1 MKSMLTNKFLRAAAM
16 LLVMMLTSTTAWA
29 ADSAFSGGDGSQDNP
44 YQIKTT
50 ADLDK
55 LAQDVNSGTEYA
67 NTFFLLANDIAYE
80 HTSKWNDATSTENN
94 YTAIGYYDDVH
105 DYNFRG
111 TFDGDGHTISGIRI
125 YKAGTTLTDR
135 YIGLFG
141 QLGKEGLVKNL
152 TIADSRI
159 IGFADIGSIVGYSL
173 GAIENCTALATVFVS
188 PNGVYEE
195 DESEDFGGIAGFNEG
210 SISSCTS
217 LATVAIGDDAEYC
230 ENIGCIV
237 GYSQG
242 KGFISNCTS
251 SGTITIGNGTSECV
265 YIGGIVGFSFGDN
278 SISNCSS
285 STTITLG
292 DNTEV
297 CRCIGGIAGYCL
309 KAMTNC
315 SSSVTITVGDNA
327 NSCGYFGGIAG
338 MIQGNTINCVVSSAQ
353 ISIGSNPTKCKVFGG
368 IVGQN
373 YLGSMTGNLA
383 DHVTIS
389 GQNYIGAI
397 LGFDEDGYGTF
408 TNNYYSGC
416 TVNGTPTASGV
427 GFNGAD
433 ITDNDGA
440 VPATILSDEGTSLPS
455 SLSGKVAFH
464 REFTAGKAST
474 VVFPFD
480 YTPSAGEGTYYTFSG
495 VSYDNVEDKWK
506 ATMTEYTGATLT
518 ANTPYLF
525 VPAGTDG
532 IVAVLFHGE
541 AAASISAG
549 TTTQGDWQF
558 KGVYAKKTWA
568 AADCGRDY
576 GFAATSGKAVD
587 GVTDVEAGDFVK
599 LAEGASQR
607 PMRSYLTYTGS
618 ANPWATTNAPGHR
631 AGTELPQSISVVL
644 VSANGETTSLNEE
657 LRMKNEEFATATE
670 WYTLSGRKLSQ
681 QPTAKGLY
689 INNGRKVVVK

>member
-1 MKSMLTNKFLRAAAM
+1 MLTKMFLRAAAM
-16 LLVMMLTSTTAWA
+16 LLVMLLTTTTAWA
-29 ADSAFSGGDGSQDNP
+29 DSTFSGGDGSQGNP
-44 YQIKTT
+44 YQIKTVD
-50 ADLDK
+50 DLNK

-94 YTAIGYYDDVH
+94 YTAIGYYDDIH

-125 YKAGTTLTDR
+125 YKAGTALTDR
-135 YIGLFG
+135 YLGLFG
-141 QLGKEGLVKNL
+141 QLGAEGLVKNL
-152 TIADSRI
+152 TLADSRI
-159 IGFADIGSIVGYSL
+159 TGFADIGSIVGYCL
-173 GAIENCTALATVFVS
+173 GTIENCTALATVFVS

-195 DESEDFGGIAGFNEG
+195 DESEDFGGIAGFNNG
-210 SISSCTS
+210 SIIDCTS

-230 ENIGCIV
+230 ENIGGIV
-237 GYSQG
+237 GFSQG

-285 STTITLG
+285 STTITIG
-292 DNTEV
+292 DNAEV

-373 YLGSMTGNLA
+373 YLGSMIGNLA

-397 LGFDEDGYGTF
+397 LGFDKDGYGTF
-408 TNNYYSGC
+408 ANNYYSGC
-416 TVNGTPTASGV
+416 TLNGVPTAAGV

-433 ITDNDGA
+433 LEDNDGA
-440 VPATILSDEGTSLPS
+440 VPATILSDEGASLPS
-455 SLSGKVAFH
+455 SLSGKMAFR
-464 REFTAGKAST
+464 REFKGGKAST

-480 YTPSAGEGTYYTFSG
+480 YTPGTEGTYYEFSG
-495 VSYDNVEDKWK
+495 VSYDSGEGKWI
-506 ATMTEYTGATLT
+506 ATMTTAVTPLA

-525 VPAGTDG
+525 MPAGTDG
-532 IVAVLFHGE
+532 IVPVLFHGA

-576 GFAATSGKAVD
+576 GFAATSGKATD
-587 GVTDVEAGDFVK
+587 NVTDVEAGDFVQF
-599 LAEGASQR
+599 AEGAWIR
-607 PMRSYLTYTGS
+607 PMRSYLTYTGTDS
-618 ANPWATTNAPGHR
+618 PWTTTNAPAHR
-631 AGTELPQSISVVL
+631 ASSGDMPSSISVVL
-644 VSANGETTSLNEE
+644 VNADGSTTILTPGPSLTGDGSDYW
-657 LRMKNEEFATATE
+657 F
-670 WYTLSGRKLSQ
+670 TLDGRKLDKH
-681 QPTAKGLY
+681 PTQKGVY